1 MTSTT
6 NAKAAAPRSLT
17 ISRTFAASRDR
28 VFACWSSA
36 ERMKRW
42 FSPEGVDVP
51 EAEIDCRSGG
61 AFVICMRMP
70 DGTEHWCRGA
80 FGEVVPPERLS
91 FDCDVSTGAKVGFR
105 VHTVVGFAAD
115 GAGCRMSVEQSYEIY
130 DPAFRFAV
138 EGSAEGWRTTLD
150 KLGREIAHAE
160 SSPAVRGAF
169 SLERTFKATPAQVFK
184 AFTDERAKSRWFAG
198 GDDDQTITL
207 TERSMDVRP
216 GGREVA
222 VGKWKSGVT
231 TRFDA
236 VYFDV
241 VPDRRL
247 VYTYEMHIDARKI
260 SVSLACVEIEPHP
273 TGVKLKVAEQAVFL
287 DGYEDNGSREH
298 GTNWLMD
305 KLVASL
311 EA

>member
-6 NAKAAAPRSLT
+6 NAKIAASRPLT
-17 ISRTFAASRDR
+17 ISRTFAAPCER

-51 EAEIDCRSGG
+51 EAEIDCRPGG

-91 FDCDVSTGAKVGFR
+91 FDCEVSTGGKTGFR
-105 VHTVVGFAAD
+105 VNTVVLFAVD
-115 GAGCRMSVEQSYEIY
+115 GAGTRMTVEQSYEIH
-130 DPAFRFAV
+130 DEAFRLAV

-150 KLGREIAHAE
+150 KLDREIARV
-160 SSPAVRGAF
+160 SPAVRGAF
-169 SLERTFKATPAQVFK
+169 ALERVFKATPAQVFR
-184 AFTDERAKSRWFAG
+184 AFADPQAKSRWFAG
-198 GDDDQTITL
+198 GGDDPTL
-207 TERSMDVRP
+207 VEREMDVRP

-222 VGKWKSGVT
+222 VGKWKSGLT

-241 VPDRRL
+241 APDRRL
-247 VYTYEMHIDARKI
+247 VYAYEMHLDALKI

-273 TGVKLKVAEQAVFL
+273 DGVKLKVSEQAVFL
-287 DGYEDNGSREH
+287 DGYEDNGARER
-298 GTNWLMD
+298 GTNMLMD

>member
-6 NAKAAAPRSLT
+6 NAKSAALRPLT
-17 ISRTFAASRDR
+17 ISRTFAAPRER

-36 ERMKRW
+36 ERMKLW

-51 EAEIDCRSGG
+51 EAEIVCRPGG

-91 FDCDVSTGAKVGFR
+91 FDCEVSTGGKVSFR
-105 VHTVVGFAAD
+105 VRTLVEFAAEHS
-115 GAGCRMSVEQSYEIY
+115 ATRMTVEQSYEIY
-130 DPAFRFAV
+130 DEAFRFAV

-150 KLGREIAHAE
+150 KLDREIARV
-160 SSPAVRGAF
+160 SPAVRGAF
-169 SLERTFKATPAQVFK
+169 ALERVFKATPAQVFK

-198 GDDDQTITL
+198 GGDDPTL

-222 VGKWKSGVT
+222 VGKWKSGMT

-236 VYFDV
+236 AYFDV

-247 VYTYEMHIDARKI
+247 VYAYEMHIDARKI

-273 TGVKLKVAEQAVFL
+273 VGVKLKVAEQAVFL
-287 DGYEDNGSREH
+287 DGYDDNGSRER
-298 GTNWLMD
+298 GTNMLMD

-311 EA
+311 EG

>member
-17 ISRTFAASRDR
+17 ISRAFAAPREL
-28 VFACWSSA
+28 VFQCWTTA

-51 EAEIDCRSGG
+51 EAEIDCRPGG

-91 FDCDVSTGAKVGFR
+91 FDCDVSTAGKVAFR
-105 VHTVVGFAAD
+105 VRTLVAFAAE
-115 GAGCRMSVEQSYEIY
+115 GAGTRMSVEQSYEIY
-130 DPAFRFAV
+130 DPAFRNVV

-150 KLGREIAHAE
+150 KLGREIGRAAA
-160 SSPAVRGAF
+160 AVRGAF
-169 SLERTFKATPAQVFK
+169 VVERTFKATPAQVFK
-184 AFTDERAKSRWFAG
+184 AFTDERAKSRWFG
-198 GDDDQTITL
+198 GDGITMI
-207 TERSMDVRP
+207 ERSMDVRP

-222 VGKWKSGVT
+222 VGRWKSGLT
-231 TRFDA
+231 SRFDA

-241 VPDRRL
+241 VADRRL
-247 VYTYEMHIDARKI
+247 VYAYEMHLGARKI

-273 TGVKLKVAEQAVFL
+273 AGVKLKIAEQAVFL

-298 GTNWLMD
+298 GTNMLID

-311 EA
+311 EG

>member
-1 MTSTT
+1 MTSPTD
-6 NAKAAAPRSLT
+6 AKAAPPRSLT
-17 ISRTFAASRDR
+17 ISRAFAAPREL
-28 VFACWSSA
+28 VFQCWTSA

-51 EAEIDCRSGG
+51 EAEIDCRAGG

-91 FDCDVSTGAKVGFR
+91 FDCDVSTGGKVGFR
-105 VHTVVGFAAD
+105 VRTSVVFTTE
-115 GAGCRMSVEQSYEIY
+115 GAGSRMSVEQSYDIY
-130 DPAFRFAV
+130 DPAFRNAV

-150 KLGREIAHAE
+150 KLDREIGRAAA
-160 SSPAVRGAF
+160 AVRGAF
-169 SLERTFKATPAQVFK
+169 SLERVFKATPAQVFK
-184 AFTDERAKSRWFAG
+184 AFVDPEAKSRWFAG
-198 GDDDQTITL
+198 GGEDPKL
-207 TERSMDVRP
+207 VEREMDVRP

-222 VGKWKSGVT
+222 VGKWKSGMT
-231 TRFDA
+231 SRFEA
-236 VYFDV
+236 IYFDV

-247 VYTYEMHIDARKI
+247 VYAYEMHLDARKI

-273 TGVKLKVAEQAVFL
+273 DGVKLKVGEQAVFL

-305 KLVASL
+305 KLVATIGG
-311 EA
+311 

>member
-17 ISRTFAASRDR
+17 ISRTFAASRER

-51 EAEIDCRSGG
+51 EAEIDCRAGG

-80 FGEVVPPERLS
+80 FGEVVSPERLS
-91 FDCDVSTGAKVGFR
+91 FDCEVSTGGKVGFR
-105 VHTVVGFAAD
+105 VHTRVEFAEEH
-115 GAGCRMSVEQSYEIY
+115 GATRMAVEQSYEIY
-130 DPAFRFAV
+130 DPAFRNAV

-150 KLGREIAHAE
+150 KLDREIARA
-160 SSPAVRGAF
+160 SAAVRGAF
-169 SLERTFKATPAQVFK
+169 SLERVFKATPAQVFK
-184 AFTDERAKSRWFAG
+184 AFVDPEAKRRWFAG
-198 GDDDQTITL
+198 GGEDPKL
-207 TERSMDVRP
+207 VEREMDVRP
-216 GGREVA
+216 GGRELA
-222 VGKWKSGVT
+222 VGKWKSGMT
-231 TRFDA
+231 TRFEA
-236 VYFDV
+236 IYFDV

-247 VYTYEMHIDARKI
+247 VYAYEMHLDARKI

-273 TGVKLKVAEQAVFL
+273 TGVKLKVAEQGVFL
-287 DGYEDNGSREH
+287 DGYEDNGAREH
-298 GTNWLMD
+298 GTNALMD
-305 KLVASL
+305 KLVATIGG
-311 EA
+311 

>member
-1 MTSTT
+1 MTSPTD
-6 NAKAAAPRSLT
+6 AKAAAPRSLT
-17 ISRTFAASRDR
+17 ISRRFAAPRER
-28 VFACWSSA
+28 LFACWSSA

-61 AFVICMRMP
+61 VFVICMRMP

-80 FGEVVPPERLS
+80 FGDVVAPEKLT
-91 FDCDVSTGAKVGFR
+91 FDCEVSSDGKARFFVRTIVR
-105 VHTVVGFAAD
+105 FAVE
-115 GAGCRMSVEQSYEIY
+115 GAGSRMDVEQRYEIY
-130 DPAFRFAV
+130 DDAFRNAV

-150 KLGREIAHAE
+150 KLAREVARASE
-160 SSPAVRGAF
+160 AVPAVRGAF
-169 SLERTFKATPAQVFK
+169 VVERTFKATPAQVFK

-198 GDDDQTITL
+198 GGDDPKL
-207 TERSMDVRP
+207 VEREMDVRP

-222 VGKWKSGVT
+222 VGKWKSGKT
-231 TRFDA
+231 SRFDA

-241 VPDRRL
+241 APDRRL
-247 VYTYEMHIDARKI
+247 VYAYEMHLDARKI

-273 TGVKLKVAEQAVFL
+273 VGVKLKVSEQAVFL

-311 EA
+311 TG

>member
-1 MTSTT
+1 MTTSTD
-6 NAKAAAPRSLT
+6 AKTAEPRSLT
-17 ISRTFAASRDR
+17 ISRAFAAPREL
-28 VFACWSSA
+28 VFQCWTSA

-91 FDCDVSTGAKVGFR
+91 FDCEVSTGGKVGFR
-105 VHTVVGFAAD
+105 VRTDVAFVAE
-115 GAGCRMSVEQSYEIY
+115 GAGSRMAVEQSYEIY
-130 DPAFRFAV
+130 DDAFRFAV

-150 KLGREIAHAE
+150 KLGREIARAA
-160 SSPAVRGAF
+160 AVRGAF
-169 SLERTFKATPAQVFK
+169 VVERVFKATPAQVFRAFADPQAK
-184 AFTDERAKSRWFAG
+184 ARWFAG
-198 GDDDQTITL
+198 GGDDPKL
-207 TERSMDVRP
+207 VEREMDVRP

-222 VGKWKSGVT
+222 VGKWKSGKT
-231 TRFDA
+231 SRFDA
-236 VYFDV
+236 IYFDV
-241 VPDRRL
+241 EPDRRL
-247 VYTYEMHIDARKI
+247 VYAYEMHLDARKI

-273 TGVKLKVAEQAVFL
+273 TGVKLKVSEQAVFL

-298 GTNWLMD
+298 GTNFLMD

-311 EA
+311 EG

>member
-6 NAKAAAPRSLT
+6 NAKTAAPRSLT
-17 ISRTFAASRDR
+17 ISRTFAASRER

-51 EAEIDCRSGG
+51 EAEIDCRAGG

-91 FDCDVSTGAKVGFR
+91 FDCEVSTGGKVGFR
-105 VHTVVGFAAD
+105 VHTRVEFAEAH
-115 GAGCRMSVEQSYEIY
+115 GATLMAVEQSYEIY
-130 DPAFRFAV
+130 DPAFRNAV

-150 KLGREIAHAE
+150 KLDREIARV
-160 SSPAVRGAF
+160 SPALRGAF
-169 SLERTFKATPAQVFK
+169 ALERVFKATPAQVFR
-184 AFTDERAKSRWFAG
+184 AFADLQAKSRWFAG
-198 GDDDQTITL
+198 GGEDPKL
-207 TERSMDVRP
+207 VEREMDVRP
-216 GGREVA
+216 GGRELA
-222 VGKWKSGVT
+222 VGKWKSGLT

-236 VYFDV
+236 IYFDV

-247 VYTYEMHIDARKI
+247 VYGYEMHLDARKI
-260 SVSLACVEIEPHP
+260 SVSLACVEIEPHAD
-273 TGVKLKVAEQAVFL
+273 GVKLKVAGQAVFL
-287 DGYEDNGSREH
+287 DGYEDNGARER
-298 GTNWLMD
+298 GTAMLMD
-305 KLVASL
+305 KLVATI
-311 EA
+311 ER